1 MSLKRNFIFLTLLFS
16 SISSIAD
23 IDDDLFSEN
32 KDASDQIRRY
42 TMDCSRTSPTC
53 IERKSALEAETSFN
67 EIFQV
72 GLDRGISKWPNDELN
87 FIEKAL
93 SIRKAADIDFIDS
106 FFGNAAEQYV
116 EATQIIYETL
126 EQGDNE
132 VRDLLEIAE
141 AYLYEDGKPEW
152 AAPYFNDAAPYDPES
167 KRIAKGLARIRFLR
181 DFEND
186 LADIQEY
193 MRVGSYVLA
202 LNLIK
207 ETLKGDPGNKTLLEL
222 EIEAQNGEVGLEV
235 NEKSAQ
241 FSVEFDLAKSIDER
255 EELLTKVQKA
265 LSIYGFGEMTQELQN
280 IKATLEETIFNE
292 KLKQIQ
298 DQFIENS
305 GSLEDIYLIAKQ
317 FAFDNKSNTEAQDLF
332 DQIKQERD
340 TYMLDSIK
348 DDAKV
353 AIESES
359 WETALEKLREIY
371 LIDKSPTTKQEVTDI
386 EDIIQKLNSLNYISE
401 NASANLFN
409 QEKINSASWLLN
421 ALRKYANQETPKLNK
436 LLVEF
441 EGLIDA
447 YQVMVNEESLKNK
460 NKKEITKTKPKVQK
474 SKTKPKVQKSKNDSP
489 SNIAEPK
496 VLRNASKPKLDVSSF
511 VKSANCTRRIRNKSF
526 VAIYMINVSSSGK
539 ALSVVLSNGDELKLN
554 TRDKDAEKV
563 VKEALYNSKYRPA
576 KADDIFVS
584 SSYSQKLAIPSNF
597 CS

>member
-340 TYMLDSIK
+340 TFMLDSIK

>member
-1 MSLKRNFIFLTLLFS
+1 MSLKRNFILLTLLFS

-42 TMDCSRTSPTC
+42 SMDCSRTSPTC
-53 IERKSALEAETSFN
+53 IERKSAVEAETSFN

-72 GLDRGISKWPNDELN
+72 ALDRGISKWPNDELN

-126 EQGDNE
+126 QQGDNE
-132 VRDLLEIAE
+132 VRDLLDIAE

-193 MRVGSYVLA
+193 MRVGSYALA

-207 ETLKGDPGNKTLLEL
+207 ETMKGDPGNQTLLEL

-235 NEKSAQ
+235 NEKSTQ
-241 FSVEFDLAKSIDER
+241 FSVEFDQAESIDER
-255 EELLTKVQKA
+255 EELLAKVQKA

-292 KLKQIQ
+292 KLKQIR

-317 FAFDNKSNTEAQDLF
+317 FAFDNKSNIEAQDLF

-340 TYMLDSIK
+340 TFMLDSIK
-348 DDAKV
+348 DEAKV

-359 WETALEKLREIY
+359 WEIALDKLREVY
-371 LIDKSPTTKQEVTDI
+371 LIDKSPTTKQEITDI
-386 EDIIQKLNSLNYISE
+386 EDVIQKLNSLNYISE

-409 QEKINSASWLLN
+409 QEKINSASWLLS
-421 ALRKYANQETPKLNK
+421 ALRKHANQETPKLNK
-436 LLVEF
+436 ILVEF

-447 YQVMVNEESLKNK
+447 YQVMVEEESLKNK
-460 NKKEITKTKPKVQK
+460 NKKEITT
-474 SKTKPKVQKSKNDSP
+474 TKPKVQKSKNDSP
-489 SNIAEPK
+489 KNIAEPS

-526 VAIYMINVSSSGK
+526 LAIYMINVSSSGK
-539 ALSVVLSNGDELKLN
+539 ALSIVLSNGDELKLN

-563 VKEALYNSKYRPA
+563 VKDALYNSKYRPA
-576 KADDIFVS
+576 KAGDIFVS
-584 SSYSQKLAIPSNF
+584 SSYSQKLSIPSNF